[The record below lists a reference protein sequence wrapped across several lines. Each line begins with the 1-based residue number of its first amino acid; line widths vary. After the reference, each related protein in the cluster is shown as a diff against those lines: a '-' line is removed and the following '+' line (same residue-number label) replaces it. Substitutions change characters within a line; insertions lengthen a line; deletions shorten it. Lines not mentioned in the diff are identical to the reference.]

1 LPEIQDILL
10 FLHFVGLILGAGGG
24 LGSTI
29 VMRHSY
35 SLPEDQASVVR
46 GTGPE
51 LATVAL
57 AGVVLLLVTG
67 VGLLAMKYNFALDAM
82 SWAFWVKLAFVTTLT
97 FASIMI
103 HAAYRKMKAGDASGF
118 ARAARFGPVAG
129 ISAMLA
135 TLFAVLTFH

>member
-1 LPEIQDILL
+1 MPDIQDVLL

-35 SLPEDQASVVR
+35 SLPEDQAAIVR

-67 VGLLAMKYNFALDAM
+67 FALLAMKYNFAFDAM
-82 SWAFWVKLAFVTTLT
+82 PWTFWVKLAFVTTLT

-103 HAAYRKMKAGDASGF
+103 HASFRKMKAGDATGF
-118 ARAARFGPVAG
+118 ARAARFGPLAG